1 MTGWSEPVTTRHRAF
16 GVTLACRNPASRL
29 TSIKLTPTQNSC
41 AAFAIDKDLHLKD
54 LLAFIFF
61 LFGIDRK
68 LCRKYL
74 HHSNIVAE
82 QHPLRHHSAA
92 VSATQNKQFVD
103 ALDFIARCRGQP
115 AGEVY
120 KTRPP
125 PNDTDARG
133 VDPFDTAII
142 YVAFHQF
149 FVTQKYPLILSLK
162 RDDVIRIISDA
173 RTDRVTALTAISD
186 AKKEL
191 AVLRAAANAP
201 EVPFDFSIPSAE
213 IPALRAAAKVAHAA
227 AIVETERVIADAVQA
242 EFDAAATIRLNENY
256 CSYIT
261 HDSDRAREEL
271 RQRTNDSRFCRESR

>member
-1 MTGWSEPVTTRHRAF
+1 VPKPSLSTYLNQTNTKP
-16 GVTLACRNPASRL
+16 NP
-29 TSIKLTPTQNSC
+29 SC

-61 LFGIDRK
+61 LYGINPE
-68 LCRKYL
+68 LCKKYL
-74 HHSNIVAE
+74 HYSNIVAE
-82 QHPLRHHSAA
+82 QHPLRYHSTA

-125 PNDTDARG
+125 PNHTDPRG

-162 RDDVIRIISDA
+162 RDDVNRIISDA
-173 RTDRVTALTAISD
+173 RTARIEALTAITE

-227 AIVETERVIADAVQA
+227 AIVETERKIADAVQA

-256 CSYIT
+256 CTYIT
-261 HDSDRAREEL
+261 HDSERAREEL
-271 RQRTNDSRFCRESR
+271 RQRTTVDRRFPRESC

>member
-1 MTGWSEPVTTRHRAF
+1 LGNF
-16 GVTLACRNPASRL
+16 GVPKPSLSTYLNQTNTKPNP
-29 TSIKLTPTQNSC
+29 SC

-54 LLAFIFF
+54 LLAFTFF

-74 HHSNIVAE
+74 NHSNIVAE
-82 QHPLRHHSAA
+82 QHPLRYHSTA

-125 PNDTDARG
+125 PNHTNDPRA
-133 VDPFDTAII
+133 VDPFDTAVI

-162 RDDVIRIISDA
+162 RDDVNRIISDA
-173 RTDRVTALTAISD
+173 RTARIEALTAITE

-227 AIVETERVIADAVQA
+227 AIVEAERAIADAVQA

-271 RQRTNDSRFCRESR
+271 RQRTADSRFCRESR

>member
-1 MTGWSEPVTTRHRAF
+1 MPKPSLSTYLNQT
-16 GVTLACRNPASRL
+16 NPNQ
-29 TSIKLTPTQNSC
+29 KHSC

-54 LLAFIFF
+54 LLAFLFF
-61 LFGIDRK
+61 LFGINPE
-68 LCRKYL
+68 LCKKYL
-74 HHSNIVAE
+74 HYSNIVAE
-82 QHPLRHHSAA
+82 QHPLRIH
-92 VSATQNKQFVD
+92 SATQNKQFFD

-125 PNDTDARG
+125 PNHIDARG
-133 VDPFDTAII
+133 VDPFDTAVI

-149 FVTQKYPLILSLK
+149 FVTQKYPFILSLK
-162 RDDVIRIISDA
+162 RDDVNRIISDA
-173 RTDRVTALTAISD
+173 RTARIEALTAISD

-227 AIVETERVIADAVQA
+227 AIVETERKIADAVQA

-271 RQRTNDSRFCRESR
+271 RQRTTVDRRFPRQSC